1 MGSKLERAMDGRQ
14 TYTATAQTR
23 KRRGVFR
30 AESGARLFIGT
41 LDRCPG
47 RDCLL
52 YQFVVTADR
61 VLLLI
66 APLTSL
72 ERAVQYVPG
81 GYSDGA
87 KRELGANVEVRQTR
101 DSSHRVRGDDDHA
114 PPAPSIEPKLVTK
127 QLAMA
132 EEDVFS
138 SAHLGFELVGA
149 PGGGAPFPGPP
160 RTSDSESFPLSNQ
173 DGNKTKSSAR

>member
-1 MGSKLERAMDGRQ
+1 MGSKPGAMDDRQ
-14 TYTATAQTR
+14 TYMVTAQTR

-30 AESGARLFIGT
+30 AESCARLFIGT
-41 LDRCPG
+41 PDRCPG

-52 YQFVVTADR
+52 YEFVVTADR

-72 ERAVQYVPG
+72 ERAVQYVQG
-81 GYSDGA
+81 GYRDGA
-87 KRELGANVEVRQTR
+87 KKELGANMELGQKR

-114 PPAPSIEPKLVTK
+114 PPVPSIEPNLVTK

-149 PGGGAPFPGPP
+149 PGGAPFPGPP
-160 RTSDSESFPLSNQ
+160 WTSRSESFPLSNQ
-173 DGNKTKSSAR
+173 DGNKTKSSPR